1 MNPRTRTF
9 LSGLATLACLS
20 AAPAWAETLTLPV
33 AVARAQERNH
43 DLAIARSRL
52 EEARATQGRVTT
64 AFLPNIQAVGTYT
77 HNSKE
82 SKLDSGAMIL
92 GIAKALNIP
101 FSPANLPPPS
111 IIQKADSFGA
121 AVTLDETVFSLTPV
135 LMRQSASRAV
145 EAQEAGLEA
154 TRREIA
160 YQVAQIF
167 YNTAGVERLVQVA
180 ERALALSD
188 KRIAV
193 AEQRRAAGAEGEVT
207 VLRAQS
213 ERDKAEQDLVRAQLA
228 RQQLLVALGNLIGD
242 ATPTDLAP
250 PPDIAAPEG
259 DLAALMAQVVRNR
272 SDLQAKRKAVEAA
285 QSSLR
290 EAELRWLPMVTVGAN
305 GRYTD
310 TTGFAGEN
318 WLWSASA
325 NLIVPIFDRGARYAD
340 ARERRQTVVRLQ
352 QEVDKAEA
360 DLRAAVQQSQQE
372 IEASRHTLVVAT
384 RQAEKA
390 KRTAE
395 IIASAQQA
403 GAATSLE
410 VAEADTSLRLAESG
424 VEREHINL
432 DLAYLRLRHLTGQ
445 VRPDQL
451 P

>member
-1 MNPRTRTF
+1 
-9 LSGLATLACLS
+9 
-20 AAPAWAETLTLPV
+20 
-33 AVARAQERNH
+33 
-43 DLAIARSRL
+43 
-52 EEARATQGRVTT
+52 VTT
-64 AFLPNIQAVGTYT
+64 AFLPSIQAVGTYT

-101 FSPANLPPPS
+101 FSADSLPPPS

-135 LMRQSASRAV
+135 LLRQSASRAV

-154 TRREIA
+154 VRREIT

-167 YNTAGVERLVQVA
+167 YNAAGVERLVQVA

-250 PPDIAAPEG
+250 PPDIAPPDG
-259 DLAALMAQVVRNR
+259 DLAVLMAQVVRNR
-272 SDLQAKRKAVEAA
+272 PDLQAKRKAVEAA

-352 QEVDKAEA
+352 QEVDKAES

-372 IEASRHTLVVAT
+372 IAASRQTWAVAQ
-384 RQAEKA
+384 RQAQKA

-395 IIASAQQA
+395 IVASAQQA

-410 VAEADTSLRLAESG
+410 VAEADTSLRLAEAG
-424 VEREHINL
+424 AEREHINL